1 VKETAMRY
9 VAVLIGSLAA
19 QLALSGI
26 AKAAD
31 PRATEL
37 SYEPWAKTCLTEAS
51 CFVAAAAR
59 GKCAPSGGTI
69 SISPQSSTRALLT
82 ANVGTRTMLEGTI
95 SLRIDQEEPMQIG
108 RTHCYTLGCG
118 GTLEAN
124 AELIQRLKHAQAIAV
139 EAKNLTGQKISLSFP
154 LAHFSETYD
163 GPGSPP
169 KASGRNSNEPQ
180 REHTE
185 AVKQLPQC
193 DD

>member
-1 VKETAMRY
+1 MRY
-9 VAVLIGSLAA
+9 VALLIGSFAVQPVLG
-19 QLALSGI
+19 GI
-26 AKAAD
+26 AEAAD
-31 PRATEL
+31 QRATEL
-37 SYEPWAKTCLTEAS
+37 TYEPWSKTCLTEAS
-51 CFVAAAAR
+51 CFVAASAR
-59 GKCAPSGGTI
+59 GQCVPSGGTI
-69 SISPQSSTRALLT
+69 SISPQTSTRALLT

-95 SLRIDQEEPMQIG
+95 SLKIDQDEPMQIA

-124 AELIQRLKHAQAIAV
+124 GELIERLKHAQTIAV

-154 LAHFSETYD
+154 LSHFSQTYD
-163 GPGSPP
+163 GPGSSP
-169 KASGRNSNEPQ
+169 KASGKSANEPQ

>member
-1 VKETAMRY
+1 MRH
-9 VAVLIGSLAA
+9 VALLVGSFAA
-19 QLALSGI
+19 QLALGGI
-26 AKAAD
+26 AEAAD

-37 SYEPWAKTCLTEAS
+37 TYEPWSKTCLTEAS

-95 SLRIDQEEPMQIG
+95 SLRIDQDEPMQIA

-124 AELIQRLKHAQAIAV
+124 GELIERLKHAQAIAV
-139 EAKNLTGQKISLSFP
+139 EAKNLTGQTISLSFP
-154 LAHFSETYD
+154 LNHFSQVYD
-163 GPGSPP
+163 GPGSAP
-169 KASGRNSNEPQ
+169 KATSGKSATEPQ

-193 DD
+193 ED